1 MKNSTCYHI
10 QPKSHRTTV
19 SLDKI
24 ISDLM
29 AVKLEKT
36 PGTKE
41 AHRAVRQ
48 QLEQFVSTD
57 ITKEPSSYISYKI
70 RREAILFI
78 TDKILSE
85 KYFDNWEQQ
94 SMDVLS

>member
-1 MKNSTCYHI
+1 MQFRIIFYPKIPIRVIMKNSACYHI
-10 QPKSHRTTV
+10 QLKSHRTTV

-48 QLEQFVSTD
+48 QLEQFISTD
-57 ITKEPSSYISYKI
+57 IGLNY
-70 RREAILFI
+70 RNEANA
-78 TDKILSE
+78 T
-85 KYFDNWEQQ
+85 
-94 SMDVLS
+94 